1 MESIS
6 EQVDKVK
13 EAFWQL
19 LTPEAVPQK
28 MDEVEEV
35 YPDHIIACIDGKYY
49 KIKYKAG
56 ADGMPVFAD
65 REQWV
70 EVEETYRPVKN
81 ALKAVSSNADELR
94 VGNYIVLF
102 GGRDL
107 TAFRFMGNKVPRYT
121 NPDGTAG
128 EYFSKSV
135 ELESDYTELGKIPV
149 NWEHGQDPDGAGV
162 GEDDILGYVDWKTAR
177 VDDKGVFVERVLN
190 RRKNYVQWVEEL
202 ITAGLVGTSS
212 EAVQKG
218 VQIKNNGEIVKW
230 PLKKDTLT
238 VTPMEPRM
246 LVGGNVL
253 NAYKA
258 LGLYKEVTPPEGDL
272 QVDDR
277 QGGQDKPE
285 ADAKP
290 DTNQIK
296 SLGDNKMELTKEELQ
311 EMLVQAA
318 NDGATKAIA
327 ATEPVKSVGTIQV
340 LTDEGDHTFKSIAEQ
355 VIAVRDFTTSYG
367 RKVDPRLARLIGST
381 KAVQGASE
389 GVPSDGG
396 ILLEPT
402 LTPAVIK
409 PIHEAGVFSAD
420 ANKLP
425 VSSNSNSGWI
435 NGVDETSRAT
445 GSRWGGL
452 RGYRLAEGEA
462 VTKSKPGF
470 RRIQWELKKY
480 GVLVYDTNELL
491 KDAAQF
497 SAIVEQGCREEIGFM
512 LNDDIMNGLGVSGP
526 QGFMQ
531 SGSLITVTRDTGSK
545 ILGADISAMWAR
557 LSMRSKANA
566 KWYVNPECAPQLD
579 ALFAVGSTAVLF
591 PYAGYTA
598 DGVRTLYG
606 KPVVETEFNAALNTT
621 GDIVLADMSQY
632 LLWEK
637 GNVEYATSMH
647 VEFLTDQEVA
657 RFIYRADGQSAFA
670 SALTPYKGTAT
681 TSPFVVLGS
690 AT

>member
-1 MESIS
+1 MTQVFCAIFKRRFLLWRIMESIS

-13 EAFWQL
+13 EAFDKL
-19 LTPEAVPQK
+19 LNPQPETPEMP
-28 MDEVEEV
+28 EVEEV
-35 YPDHIIACIDGKYY
+35 YPDHIIACVDGKYY

-56 ADGMPVFAD
+56 ADGMPVFVA
-65 REQWV
+65 REMWV
-70 EVEETYRPVKN
+70 EVQETWKPAAKSIDTDLVSFGN
-81 ALKAVSSNADELR
+81 AIKAVKMDDGSVKLGGYL
-94 VGNYIVLF
+94 VNY
-102 GGRDL
+102 GDAKNTDL
-107 TAFRFMGNKVPRYT
+107 TGDFFAADTDFGDVTESDVYFNHRLPVEAGGKRIEYKNRMSRATLTKDEAGIFAEVILTARNDYEKAIIEAGLAGKLGWSS
-121 NPDGTAG
+121 GTAG
-128 EYFSKSV
+128 H
-135 ELESDYTELGKIPV
+135 L
-149 NWEHGQDPDGAGV
+149 
-162 GEDDILGYVDWKTAR
+162 
-177 VDDKGVFVERVLN
+177 VEREQVG
-190 RRKNYVQWVEEL
+190 KAWK
-202 ITAGLVGTSS
+202 ITA
-212 EAVQKG
+212 
-218 VQIKNNGEIVKW
+218 W
-230 PLKKDTLT
+230 PLGLDASLT
-238 VTPMEPRM
+238 PTPAEPRNTVIS
-246 LVGGNVL
+246 L
-253 NAYKA
+253 KS
-258 LGLYKEVTPPEGDL
+258 LGVT

-285 ADAKP
+285 AETKP
-290 DTNQIK
+290 DTIQTK
-296 SLGDNKMELTKEELQ
+296 STGVIKMEIDDVKLQ
-311 EMLVQAA
+311 EMLSQAA
-318 NDGATKAIA
+318 EAGATKAIA

-402 LTPAVIK
+402 LTPSVIK

-452 RGYRLAEGEA
+452 RGYRLAEGDT

-545 ILGADISAMWAR
+545 ILGTDISAMWAR

-637 GNVEYATSMH
+637 GDVEYATSMH

-670 SALTPYKGTAT
+670 SALTPYKGSAT